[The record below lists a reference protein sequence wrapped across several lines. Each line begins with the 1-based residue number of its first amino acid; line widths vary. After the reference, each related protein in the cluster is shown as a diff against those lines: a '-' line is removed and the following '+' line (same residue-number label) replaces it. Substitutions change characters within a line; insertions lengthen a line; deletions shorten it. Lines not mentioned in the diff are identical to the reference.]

1 MYTDQRGLP
10 LSAANEDAVRHFDE
24 TVSAYLAFSRDTGEH
39 LKQALEAG
47 YRRMA
52 EDEAREA
59 EALEWVDA
67 IVGDVGDEAR

>member
-1 MYTDQRGLP
+1 MTKE
-10 LSAANEDAVRHFDE
+10 STE
-24 TVSAYLAFSRDTGEH
+24 S
-39 LKQALEAG
+39 QALEAG